1 MRVYKF
7 RDCLLN
13 TAERSVIK
21 ERRHLDLTT
30 KTFDVLEF
38 LIENAGKVVTK
49 DEILGHVW
57 NGNFV
62 EESNLP
68 VHISKLRRFLS
79 ESRDCRFI
87 ETVQGTGY
95 RFVAPLQTVDADEW
109 QAASSAIR
117 GFPVVESVTD
127 IKASHS
133 IAVLPLQNEGG
144 DPEMEYL
151 ADGLTEGLINGL
163 SHVPGLRVIAR
174 NTVFRYK
181 ERSWNLKEVGEALS
195 VSRILTGRV
204 RLASNNLVVGVEVIN
219 AFDGTQIWGNQ
230 YNRPFADILDIQQDI
245 VDVTLETLAATVF
258 RPDTV
263 TSPSGENPEAYK
275 YRLIGR
281 HLLRKH
287 TTAEVYKAIDY
298 FRRAISCCPTDVLSY
313 ASVVEAYY
321 YLHVLDR
328 ISRKETLI
336 NINPILEILSHLNQS
351 FDLVQLL
358 YGKLKLTVDWKAKAA
373 EAHVRHAL
381 ILNPNSVEAHSL
393 YAEIM
398 ILFGKP
404 SEAIKHANQILA
416 LDPISSSSFKL
427 VARIFYKLGRYE
439 EAIAFLN
446 DAYELEP
453 LDYETLLLLG
463 ASFAELRDY
472 SESLRCLKKSYHYHQ
487 YIETLSMIGYVE
499 ALAGKTDGANVIIQ
513 QMASE
518 FQDYKRHPM
527 DLARIRLALGE
538 KEEAY
543 RLLEEAYAQREID
556 LYGLGFDP
564 RLKAIQEE
572 PRFKSLLQRVWEAS
586 DLEQ

>member
-57 NGNFV
+57 SGNFV

-95 RFVAPLQTVDADEW
+95 RFVAPLQTVDDDEW

-117 GFPVVESVTD
+117 GFPFVESSGDTT
-127 IKASHS
+127 ASHS
-133 IAVLPLQNEGG
+133 IAVLPFQNEGG

-174 NTVFRYK
+174 NTVFGYK
-181 ERSWNLKEVGEALS
+181 ARGCNLKEVSEALS

-230 YNRPFADILDIQQDI
+230 YNRPFADILNIQQDI
-245 VDVTLETLAATVF
+245 VDVTLETLTATVF
-258 RPDTV
+258 RRDAA
-263 TSPSGENPEAYK
+263 TSPSGESAEAYK
-275 YRLIGR
+275 YYLMGR
-281 HLLRKH
+281 YLLRKH

-298 FRRAISCCPTDVLSY
+298 FRRAISYCPTDVLSY
-313 ASVVEAYY
+313 ASVVEAYHF
-321 YLHVLDR
+321 LHVLDR
-328 ISRKETLI
+328 ISRKEALV
-336 NINPILEILSHLNQS
+336 NIKPILDILSHLNQS
-351 FDLVQLL
+351 FDLVQLM
-358 YGKLKLTVDWKAKAA
+358 YAKLKLSIDWKPKAA
-373 EAHVRHAL
+373 ERHVRHAL
-381 ILNPNSVEAHSL
+381 ILNPNSVDAHSL
-393 YAEIM
+393 YAELM
-398 ILFGKP
+398 ILSGKR
-404 SEAIKHANQILA
+404 SEATKHANQILA
-416 LDPISSSSFKL
+416 LDPISLSTFRQ
-427 VARIFYKLGRYE
+427 VGRIFYKLGQYRE
-439 EAIAFLN
+439 SIAPLN
-446 DAYELEP
+446 DARELEP
-453 LDYETLLLLG
+453 WDYESLLLLG
-463 ASFAELRDY
+463 ASYAELGDY
-472 SESLRCLKKSYHYHQ
+472 AEALHCLQDSYGCHQ
-487 YIETLSMIGYVE
+487 SIETLSMIGYVE
-499 ALAGKTDGANVIIQ
+499 ALAGRKDRANDIVQRIQSESTDHKSDPIN
-513 QMASE
+513 
-518 FQDYKRHPM
+518 
-527 DLARIRLALGE
+527 LARIHLALGE

-543 RLLEEAYAQREID
+543 ELLEEAYRQRAMD

-564 RLKAIQEE
+564 RWQSIQRE
-572 PRFKSLLQRVWEAS
+572 PRFKSLIRRVWEAS
-586 DLEQ
+586 DLG